1 MKKLCFLLLLLLT
14 LTACQS
20 VPQEETTTAPTVT
33 ETVPPT
39 LGQTGK
45 CRVAYRG
52 SVSAVKYVTSPD
64 QLPDVE
70 DLQEYDAEWFRDHA
84 LILVTETVPSGSI
97 QVAIESVSIDGDTA
111 TVTLSHTMEGDAGTM
126 DMAAWLLW
134 AEVEPNLT
142 CTWTIAN
149 PALKT
154 ETITD

>member
-1 MKKLCFLLLLLLT
+1 MKKLFVLLLLLLS

-20 VPQEETTTAPTVT
+20 AVPEETTTVPTVT
-33 ETVPPT
+33 ETTPSAP
-39 LGQTGK
+39 LRTGA

-52 SVSAVKYVTSPD
+52 SVSSVKYVTAPD
-64 QLPDVE
+64 QLPQLE
-70 DLQEYDAEWFRDHA
+70 ELKEYDAQWFEDHA

-97 QVAIESVSIDGDTA
+97 RIDIESVTIDGDTA

-134 AEVEPNLT
+134 AEVPPGLN
-142 CTWTIAN
+142 CTWTITN

-154 ETITD
+154 EIITD